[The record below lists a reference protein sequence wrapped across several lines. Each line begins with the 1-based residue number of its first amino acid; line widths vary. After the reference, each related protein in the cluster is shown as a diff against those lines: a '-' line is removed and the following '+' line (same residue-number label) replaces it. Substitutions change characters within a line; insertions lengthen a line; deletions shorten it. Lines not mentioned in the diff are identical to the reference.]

1 MSRRRL
7 ARRGPERY
15 PRAFMSATAPAF
27 LDVLQTYFRGERLEA
42 LIFIAPLGLAS
53 VAFALMLLRDERTA
67 FTWGVAVPF
76 FILGLALLAVG
87 LGVGLRTPSQVA
99 ALLEQHASAPA
110 ALFAA
115 ELERMAKVNAWW
127 PIYLRTWTAFA
138 VVGLGLRFAVHREW
152 ALGLGT
158 ALLFFAGVGFMIDGF
173 AERRAKP
180 YTAALE
186 ANAPPRS

>member
-1 MSRRRL
+1 MHP
-7 ARRGPERY
+7 AD
-15 PRAFMSATAPAF
+15 TAF
-27 LDVLQTYFRGERLEA
+27 LEVLRTYFRGERLEA
-42 LIFIAPLGLAS
+42 LIFIAPLGVAS
-53 VAFALMLLRDERTA
+53 VAFAVSLLRDERSP

-76 FILGLALLAVG
+76 LVLGLALLAVG
-87 LGVGLRTPSQVA
+87 LGVGLRTGSQVEELLRLSQTDAGGMIALEA
-99 ALLEQHASAPA
+99 A
-110 ALFAA
+110 
-115 ELERMAKVNAWW
+115 RMAKVNAWW

-138 VVGLGLRFAVHREW
+138 LVGLGLRFGVHKDW

-186 ANAPPRS
+186 AGRAAR